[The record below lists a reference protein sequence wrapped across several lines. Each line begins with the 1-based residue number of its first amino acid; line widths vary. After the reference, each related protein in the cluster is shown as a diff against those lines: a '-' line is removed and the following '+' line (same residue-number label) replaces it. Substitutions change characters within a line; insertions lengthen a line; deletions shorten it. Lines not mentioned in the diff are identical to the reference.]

1 MMMLGESIVYADVSI
16 LRKGEPMFEK
26 ILRQFGYIH
35 TSELIKH
42 AVDIYIDHSKPS
54 KNKIDYYYD
63 YGNRNALNGLFSRLG
78 INLIEY
84 VKREN
89 IKRVYGGHERRA
101 DG

>member
-1 MMMLGESIVYADVSI
+1 MIKKL
-16 LRKGEPMFEK
+16 LRK
-26 ILRQFGYIH
+26 FGYIH
-35 TSELIKH
+35 KDELIKQ
-42 AVDIYIDHSKPS
+42 AVNIYIDHSKPS

-78 INLIEY
+78 IDLTKY

-89 IKRVYGGHERRA
+89 IKRVYGVRERRT

>member
-1 MMMLGESIVYADVSI
+1 MI
-16 LRKGEPMFEK
+16 KK

-35 TSELIKH
+35 TSELVKQ

-78 INLIEY
+78 INLTEH
-84 VKREN
+84 VKIEN
-89 IKRVYGGHERRA
+89 IKRVYGGRERRT
-101 DG
+101 DE